1 MDATSLSNNCY
12 RKNYHAF
19 RKRTFFSSTKLLA
32 LREKRS
38 MITKIQNN
46 LQQNQTKTLS
56 PVSYLITLSK
66 HSLWLVATLVLVSL
80 SRIGTGKAFP
90 PQAC

>member
-1 MDATSLSNNCY
+1 MDATSLSNNCC

-38 MITKIQNN
+38 MIAKIQNN
-46 LQQNQTKTLS
+46 LQQNQTKT
-56 PVSYLITLSK
+56 Y
-66 HSLWLVATLVLVSL
+66 
-80 SRIGTGKAFP
+80 
-90 PQAC
+90 

>member
-46 LQQNQTKTLS
+46 LQQNQTKT
-56 PVSYLITLSK
+56 Y
-66 HSLWLVATLVLVSL
+66 
-80 SRIGTGKAFP
+80 
-90 PQAC
+90 